1 MEKILEIYNSFLS
14 SYWGLISIT
23 AIIVKTI
30 YDIYVNIKKK
40 LAKDVKIK
48 IKQFRLK
55 TEGEKITE
63 IIIQSEYSKI
73 TDNEVVIKHVYIEL
87 PIKYEYTDPEN
98 SVEVSESKKIPIY
111 NYDDHI
117 TPFNL
122 NDYKKVGITLDDSE
136 LNSKLLGKK
145 IRLVLVDKRNKKF
158 KSNRLKIKSGR
169 LL

>member
-48 IKQFRLK
+48 IKQFRLRS
-55 TEGEKITE
+55 EGETITE
-63 IIIQSEYSKI
+63 LIIQSEYSKI
-73 TDNEVVIKHVYIEL
+73 IDSEVVIKSVYVEL
-87 PIKYEYTDPEN
+87 PIKYEHTNPEN
-98 SVEVSESKKIPIY
+98 SVEVSGSKKMPIN
-111 NYDDHI
+111 NYDDQSM
-117 TPFNL
+117 PFKL
-122 NDYKKVGITLDDSE
+122 KDYNKVGITLQDSK